1 MTATAKPTLT
11 EQQAEIAREFFA
23 AKRVIDWGI
32 RWDDA
37 KRALEDYTPA
47 RLAHWIAEHHPLG
60 LDGFKA
66 EHPAEA
72 SQ

>member
-1 MTATAKPTLT
+1 MTATVQPTLT
-11 EQQAEIAREFFA
+11 ERQAEIAREFFA

-32 RWDDA
+32 CFEDA
-37 KRALEDYTPA
+37 QRGLEDYTPA
-47 RLAHWIAEHHPLG
+47 RLAHWIKEHHPLG

-66 EHPAEA
+66 EHPAGA

>member
-1 MTATAKPTLT
+1 MTATVQPTLT
-11 EQQAEIAREFFA
+11 DRQAEVAREFFA

-32 RWDDA
+32 SFEDA
-37 KRALEDYTPA
+37 QHGLEDYTPA
-47 RLAHWIAEHHPLG
+47 RLAHWIAEYHPRG

-66 EHPAEA
+66 EHPDEA